1 MNQIE
6 YFTLT
11 LDRKVETVPKN
22 SDEHQVISIK
32 EPIVIVASK
41 LIPDVAT
48 IFPKEQSNKEIIQ
61 YLCNSL
67 MEHIDAMSES
77 ELETD
82 LIPSYPTRSEILD
95 RNLNMANDT
104 VH

>member
-41 LIPDVAT
+41 
-48 IFPKEQSNKEIIQ
+48 
-61 YLCNSL
+61 
-67 MEHIDAMSES
+67 
-77 ELETD
+77 
-82 LIPSYPTRSEILD
+82 
-95 RNLNMANDT
+95 
-104 VH
+104 

>member
-1 MNQIE
+1 MKEESKQFQKILINI
-6 YFTLT
+6 
-11 LDRKVETVPKN
+11 KSSP
-22 SDEHQVISIK
+22 IK
-32 EPIVIVASK
+32 EPVVIVASK
-41 LIPDVAT
+41 LIPDVVT

-67 MEHIDAMSES
+67 MDHIYSMSES

-82 LIPSYPTRSEILD
+82 LTSSYPTRSEILD
-95 RNLNMANDT
+95 HDLNMVNDT

>member
-1 MNQIE
+1 MNQVE
-6 YFTLT
+6 YFKLT
-11 LDRKVETVPKN
+11 LERRVETVPEN
-22 SDEHQVISIK
+22 SDKHQVISIK
-32 EPIVIVASK
+32 EPVVIVASK

-67 MEHIDAMSES
+67 MDHIYSMSES

-82 LIPSYPTRSEILD
+82 LTPSYPTRSEILD
-95 RNLNMANDT
+95 HDLNMVNDT

>member
-1 MNQIE
+1 MNQVE
-6 YFTLT
+6 YFKLT
-11 LDRKVETVPKN
+11 LERRVETVPKN
-22 SDEHQVISIK
+22 SDEHQVVSIK
-32 EPIVIVASK
+32 KPIVIVASK

-67 MEHIDAMSES
+67 MEYIDAIPES

-82 LIPSYPTRSEILD
+82 LTPSYPTRSEILD
-95 RNLNMANDT
+95 HDLNMVNDT
-104 VH
+104 IH